1 MFFLYFPSIIG
12 KTCVISILFITDGFR
27 MVVIKFLK
35 SPTAAPKYTV
45 SGFTDVETVHL
56 YIMP

>member
-35 SPTAAPKYTV
+35 SPTAAPKYTL

-56 YIMP
+56 